1 MSAYLVT
8 ENHIEYLVDALTNP
22 QNDMAGTLHH
32 IAGTNDPQ
40 ELGQILWDEN
50 CRSVNSRYEE
60 TDSAPPFTYR
70 RKCYATDPL
79 QVLASIRCYNYQTCK
94 TPDFAE
100 TKAGKLVD
108 HLQSRV
114 ISRMTAGKKWGAP
127 EPEANQ
133 IRLSCL
139 AKR

>member
-22 QNDMAGTLHH
+22 RNDMITSCNHYAGT
-32 IAGTNDPQ
+32 TDPQ

-50 CRSVNSRYEE
+50 ARSVNHRYKE
-60 TDSAPPFTYR
+60 TESAPPFTYR
-70 RKCYATDPL
+70 RKCYNTDPL
-79 QVLASIRCYNYQTCK
+79 QVLASIRCYNYQTCE
-94 TPDFAE
+94 TPDYDE
-100 TKAGKLVD
+100 TKAGKLI
-108 HLQSRV
+108 HRLQSAI
-114 ISRMTAGKKWGAP
+114 ISRMIQGKEWGAP